1 MHLEATDIMDPRLVC
16 VATISRVVGRLL
28 RVHFDGWEV
37 EYDQWLDCSSP
48 DLYPVGW
55 CQLVSHKLEGPR
67 VVSPPKVNQ
76 ASGRL
81 SIQLTDFPVHIE
93 SQSSVL
99 KYAI

>member
-16 VATISRVVGRLL
+16 VATIARVVGRLL

-67 VVSPPKVNQ
+67 VVSPPKINPN
-76 ASGRL
+76 AG
-81 SIQLTDFPVHIE
+81 E
-93 SQSSVL
+93 SVL
-99 KYAI
+99 NCLHIALRSGKILVNLQRGM